1 MKKLKRAMLL
11 LSFVLLM
18 VLASV
23 GMGIAGA
30 VPVVSTNKRKDAI
43 VIDVEEVD
51 AEDAETDLSLLE
63 IQKI

>member
-1 MKKLKRAMLL
+1 M
-11 LSFVLLM
+11 SFVLLM

-30 VPVVSTNKRKDAI
+30 VPVTPTNKRKDAI

-51 AEDAETDLSLLE
+51 AEDSETDVSLLN

>member
-1 MKKLKRAMLL
+1 MLL

-23 GMGIAGA
+23 GMGVAGA
-30 VPVVSTNKRKDAI
+30 VPIVSSNKRKDAI

-51 AEDAETDLSLLE
+51 AEDSETDKSLLS
-63 IQKI
+63 IKSAS

>member
-1 MKKLKRAMLL
+1 MKKFKRLITLL
-11 LSFVLLM
+11 GFVLLM

-30 VPVVSTNKRKDAI
+30 VPMISTNKRKEAI

-51 AEDAETDLSLLE
+51 INESETDLSLLD
-63 IQKI
+63 IKPT

>member
-1 MKKLKRAMLL
+1 MLL

-18 VLASV
+18 VLASI

-30 VPVVSTNKRKDAI
+30 VPVVSTNKRKDAL

-51 AEDAETDLSLLE
+51 AEDSETDVSLLN
-63 IQKI
+63 IKPS